1 MSQKETRISMIIPK
15 ELKEQ
20 VEAKAKDLGLSFSA
34 YVRMIL
40 IKEVKK

>member
-1 MSQKETRISMIIPK
+1 MSEEETRISMIMPK

-20 VEAKAKDLGLSFSA
+20 IEEKAKELGLSFSA
-34 YVRMIL
+34 YVRMVL

>member
-1 MSQKETRISMIIPK
+1 MSQKETRISMMMPK

-20 VEAKAKDLGLSFSA
+20 VEMKAKELGLSFSA

-40 IKEVKK
+40 IKEIKK